1 MLFAKY
7 KYSNTKS
14 EMGFNAHHDEDL
26 DAKLL
31 LPVHSFY
38 FELYLIISYSGSGF
52 FLKFVSCNLFSVSDD
67 GIFHL
72 FKGPSVKYYY
82 TQIRGT
88 PDYDYR
94 ETFWI
99 VIRQKIGG
107 MDAKTV
113 ICGYI
118 TNSIVCA
125 STSKLVILSVLL
137 GICCISFSV
146 KDMF

>member
-1 MLFAKY
+1 
-7 KYSNTKS
+7 
-14 EMGFNAHHDEDL
+14 MGLNAHHDEDL

-38 FELYLIISYSGSGF
+38 FELCLNILYSGSLVG
-52 FLKFVSCNLFSVSDD
+52 LKLVSCDWFSVSDD

-82 TQIRGT
+82 TRIRGT
-88 PDYDYR
+88 TDHDYR

-99 VIRQKIGG
+99 VIRQKVGG

-113 ICGYI
+113 ICGFI

-125 STSKLVILSVLL
+125 STSKLVILSGLVW
-137 GICCISFSV
+137 ICCISFSV
-146 KDMF
+146 IDML